1 MNRETKL
8 GLYIVGGM
16 VLVLGFLAYGLFALL
31 TQGIPAVSQIATN
44 QRFGDNGT
52 ANANLYDAGPFVRD
66 YAVSAVLEL
75 PPVPAENDSPSVQ
88 LGFSRNYG
96 IVQGGLIRTPDD
108 KFRLRSFVA
117 FNVSS
122 GGQHMQYL
130 GRVSDGPHTFE
141 MHVRDGTVELFI
153 DRMKRFTLADYRA
166 LPPNSNPWLFLGT
179 SATFIGNS
187 AYGTISDIRVRRD
200 GDTSMRPE
208 VPRCNISNGGIH
220 IMPYGDGWILSGTT
234 MRSVPIRYVGCRG
247 VFARH
252 RALAA
257 QRTG

>member
-8 GLYIVGGM
+8 GLSIVGGM

-31 TQGIPAVSQIATN
+31 TQGIPAVSRIATN

-75 PPVPAENDSPSVQ
+75 PPVPPEHDSPSVQ
-88 LGFSRNYG
+88 LGFMQNSGNF
-96 IVQGGLIRTPDD
+96 QAGLIRTPEH
-108 KFRLRSFVA
+108 KFRLESFVSYTTGNGDQRMIYIDPLA
-117 FNVSS
+117 
-122 GGQHMQYL
+122 
-130 GRVSDGPHTFE
+130 DGPHTLE
-141 MHVRDGTVELFI
+141 LRVRDTTVTFYAD
-153 DRMKRFTLADYRA
+153 DRLRFTDAGSRSI
-166 LPPNSNPWLFLGT
+166 PPNSNPWLFLGT

-187 AYGTISDIRVRRD
+187 AFGTISDIRVRRD

-234 MRSVPIRYVGCRG
+234 MRSVPIRYAGCRG
-247 VFARH
+247 VFVRH

-257 QRTG
+257 QRTR